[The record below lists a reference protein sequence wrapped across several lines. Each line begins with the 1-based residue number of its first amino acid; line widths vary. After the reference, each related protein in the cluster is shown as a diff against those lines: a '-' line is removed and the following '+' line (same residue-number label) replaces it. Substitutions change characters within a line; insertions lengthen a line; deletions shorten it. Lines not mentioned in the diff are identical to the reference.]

1 MHTITLVMGDPWN
14 DGHGRSRDFTI
25 ECNLDPIQLRDAYKA
40 GCEILGFNIEDE
52 IARNYEDN
60 KLEKRFAKRFQEL
73 GLDWNWEGD
82 KPITLDTDGY
92 AELWLF
98 AVKLGCKQTFGCDFT
113 YTEVHPHTIEIDG
126 YGLFYA

>member
-14 DGHGRSRDFTI
+14 DGHGRHRSLIIESNLHSRQI
-25 ECNLDPIQLRDAYKA
+25 LDAYKA
-40 GCEILGFNIEDE
+40 GCEILGFDIQAE
-52 IARNYEDN
+52 IAHNYEDSC
-60 KLEKRFAKRFQEL
+60 LGERFAKRFQEL

-82 KPITLDTDGY
+82 EPIGLDTDAY

-98 AVKLGCKQTFGCDFT
+98 AVKLGCKQTFGYDFM